1 MQGKFFSGLLASV
14 AFSTLLTTGYASAQS
29 SPPVTAEQVEGIV
42 RSYLCLL
49 YTSDAADE

>member
-1 MQGKFFSGLLASV
+1 MTREDALAQLRAKV
-14 AFSTLLTTGYASAQS
+14 EPGRAERMAGYHK
-29 SPPVTAEQVEGIV
+29 VE